1 MEGSR
6 DSRRSVMFAGRV
18 QRSIFTRAFLLAA
31 IANAL
36 LSIAQSLFVHLPGFL
51 QQLGAGEAQIGRVMA
66 TNAVGA
72 ILVWPL
78 VGRLMDARGRRVVV
92 LAGVALQVAAVGLYL
107 SIDVL
112 GPRVYGIRLLDGMAM
127 AMWYTALFTYA
138 ADLVPASRRTE
149 GLAIFGV
156 SGLIPIGLAA
166 LAGDVI
172 LAYATYRELFAGALA
187 FAVLGAIVSLPLRDV
202 PVVHSE
208 QGIPARGVL
217 ATAAERDLLPV
228 WLAALA
234 FFVALFALFS
244 FIKTFVIA
252 TGTGSVGGF
261 FGAYAAVA
269 VTLRIFLGWLPDRLG
284 LRCMLGVAMGSF
296 AAGFVV
302 LSLAQTPIH
311 VLLAGLLCG
320 AGHGYA
326 FPILFGLVVDRARS
340 QERGAAAA
348 FFTTL
353 DWVGLLIAGPV
364 VGLAI
369 ERVGYSGSF
378 LGLALLLAMGFAF
391 FYGLDHNSQ
400 LTTQN

>member
-1 MEGSR
+1 VTR
-6 DSRRSVMFAGRV
+6 DPGWALGRA
-18 QRSIFTRAFLLAA
+18 RAFGLAA
-31 IANAL
+31 AANAL

-187 FAVLGAIVSLPLRDV
+187 FAVLGAVVSLPLRDV
-202 PVVHSE
+202 PVVHSQ

-217 ATAAERDLLPV
+217 ATAAERDLLP
-228 WLAALA
+228 AIRALA
-234 FFVALFALFS
+234 
-244 FIKTFVIA
+244 KRT
-252 TGTGSVGGF
+252 
-261 FGAYAAVA
+261 
-269 VTLRIFLGWLPDRLG
+269 R
-284 LRCMLGVAMGSF
+284 
-296 AAGFVV
+296 
-302 LSLAQTPIH
+302 
-311 VLLAGLLCG
+311 
-320 AGHGYA
+320 
-326 FPILFGLVVDRARS
+326 
-340 QERGAAAA
+340 
-348 FFTTL
+348 
-353 DWVGLLIAGPV
+353 
-364 VGLAI
+364 
-369 ERVGYSGSF
+369 
-378 LGLALLLAMGFAF
+378 
-391 FYGLDHNSQ
+391 
-400 LTTQN
+400 